1 MKDDYDMMDGKQD
14 TTVAMTDGKQDSS
27 IIKEENY
34 PQTGSSKMSSCTPL
48 QKHPDSYNASSN

>member
-1 MKDDYDMMDGKQD
+1 MMDGKQD